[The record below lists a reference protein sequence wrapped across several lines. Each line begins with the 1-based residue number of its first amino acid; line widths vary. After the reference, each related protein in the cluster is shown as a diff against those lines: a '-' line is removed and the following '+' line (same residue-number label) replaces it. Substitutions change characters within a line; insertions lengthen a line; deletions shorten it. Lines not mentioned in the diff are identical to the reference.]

1 MARILLV
8 EDDPRISRPLV
19 KELGREMHTCDL
31 AEDGEAGWSFL
42 EATDY
47 DLAILDILLPKLT
60 GLELCKRVRLR
71 GMDTPILLLTA
82 LDQVKDKVSGLDS
95 GADDFL
101 VKPFALDELHARIRA
116 LLRRKVTTPP
126 VLRWGEQVCLDP
138 QLKQVLVGKKELEL
152 TPREY
157 QFLELLMRSPGL
169 FFTPAEILDKIW
181 GWESSPGKGTV
192 KTHMKGL
199 RDKLKLA
206 GAPELIETQYGR
218 GYRLAAEPL

>member
-8 EDDPRISRPLV
+8 EDDPRIARPLAR
-19 KELGREMHTCDL
+19 ELARELHTCDL

-42 EATDY
+42 EAGEY

-60 GLELCKRVRLR
+60 GLELCRRIRKHR
-71 GMDTPILLLTA
+71 MDTPILLLTA

-116 LLRRKVTTPP
+116 LLRRKVNTPP
-126 VLRWGEQVCLDP
+126 VLHCGVLCLDP
-138 QLKQVLVGKKELEL
+138 QHKQVLVSDQQLDL

-157 QFLELLMRSPGL
+157 QLLELLMRSPGI
-169 FFTPAEILDKIW
+169 FFSAAEILDKVW
-181 GWESSPGKGTV
+181 GWDSSPGKGTV
-192 KTHMKGL
+192 KTHMKSL
-199 RDKLKLA
+199 RDKLRLA
-206 GAPELIETQYGR
+206 GLAEVIETQYGR
-218 GYRLAAEPL
+218 GYRLAPALG